1 MAQER
6 PRPAAQT
13 VEVRL
18 PTATILKVLATL
30 VLVWALLQLRVELF
44 LVLVS
49 ILLAIAAS
57 PLLEW
62 ASRRRLGRGLAIGL
76 IALAMFAIMLLGVV
90 VVLPPFV
97 EEIQS
102 FHRRQP
108 EFERRIDE
116 QISPSFPFLA
126 RVLVQVLALP
136 SAPGVTGFFK
146 QPLVWGKIAVGATT
160 SLLLVLILSLYFLV
174 DGKRLYAWLLA
185 YVPRAHR
192 KKMSLTVP
200 EVFSV
205 VRGYVRAQMLT
216 SFLFA
221 AFSYAVLS
229 LLRVPAAL
237 SLALLAGVANV
248 VPVVGVLVSTIPAA
262 LFALTVSPVAAIIV
276 VAFYLLYNFAESYL
290 ILPRVYGTRLR
301 LSTLAVVLGLMVG
314 GALAGIVGAVLVLPL
329 VAAYPIIERIWLHEY
344 LGEEVAADHAALE
357 EATGEEHEDAVVE
370 RVLEGSKHRDAVAIA
385 GPRRAPTGTWSSV

>member
-1 MAQER
+1 MLEER
-6 PRPAAQT
+6 PRLPAQS
-13 VEVRL
+13 VDVHV
-18 PTATILKVLATL
+18 PTGTILKVLVTL
-30 VLVWALLQLRVELF
+30 VLIWALVQLRFELF
-44 LVLVS
+44 LILVS

-62 ASRRRLGRGLAIGL
+62 ASRRRLGRGLAIL
-76 IALAMFAIMLLGVV
+76 VIALGMIAIMLFGVI

-97 EEIQS
+97 EEIQT
-102 FHRRQP
+102 FQQRQP
-108 EFERRIDE
+108 EFERKIDE
-116 QISPSFPFLA
+116 QIGPSYPFLA

-136 SAPGVTGFFK
+136 SAPGVTGFF
-146 QPLVWGKIAVGATT
+146 QRPLVWGKIAVGAAT
-160 SLLLVLILSLYFLV
+160 SIVLVLVLSLYFLV

-185 YVPRAHR
+185 YVPRTHR
-192 KKMSLTVP
+192 KKMALTVP
-200 EVFSV
+200 EVFNV
-205 VRGYVRAQMLT
+205 VRAYVRAQMLT

-221 AFSYAVLS
+221 SFAFSVLS
-229 LLRVPAAL
+229 LLGVPAAL
-237 SLALLAGVANV
+237 SLALFAGLANV
-248 VPVVGVLVSTIPAA
+248 VPVVGALVSTIPAV
-262 LFALTVSPVAAIIV
+262 LFALTVSPVAAVIV
-276 VAFYLLYNFAESYL
+276 VAFYLLYNLAETYL

-370 RVLEGSKHRDAVAIA
+370 RVLEGSKHSEDVVLTQ
-385 GPRRAPTGTWSSV
+385 RRQGTSV